1 MLGDGQRHTGAV
13 VTNAD
18 GHGFRVPVQGHLE
31 VFRAGVGGVVEQ
43 IQQRLSQI
51 RRRRHARH
59 SALAEAVEAITGL
72 RTHQMP
78 AVQRFVEPVSDVLHL
93 DSQTPVGFGGPHQ
106 LLQGLLAE
114 FDLILQ
120 HLQIVLQHRV
130 GMVLLHF
137 LEQHA
142 HGRQRRAQFMGSA
155 SGLGGDGEQLLIAQT
170 FFTTD
175 RP

>member
-1 MLGDGQRHTGAV
+1 M
-13 VTNAD
+13 
-18 GHGFRVPVQGHLE
+18 
-31 VFRAGVGGVVEQ
+31 
-43 IQQRLSQI
+43 
-51 RRRRHARH
+51 
-59 SALAEAVEAITGL
+59 
-72 RTHQMP
+72 
-78 AVQRFVEPVSDVLHL
+78 
-93 DSQTPVGFGGPHQ
+93 
-106 LLQGLLAE
+106 LQGLLAE
-114 FDLILQ
+114 LDLILQ